1 MNISLV
7 LEKNHRTSDAVME
20 VMVMDSIY
28 QCWDNH
34 EATMGIFLDLQKAFD
49 SVNHYI
55 LLINSKY
62 MASEVLF

>member
-7 LEKNHRTSDAVME
+7 LEKNHTTSHAVME
-20 VMVMDSIY
+20 VMDSIY
-28 QCWDNH
+28 LCWDNH

-49 SVNHYI
+49 TVNHYI
-55 LLINSKY
+55 LLKNSKY